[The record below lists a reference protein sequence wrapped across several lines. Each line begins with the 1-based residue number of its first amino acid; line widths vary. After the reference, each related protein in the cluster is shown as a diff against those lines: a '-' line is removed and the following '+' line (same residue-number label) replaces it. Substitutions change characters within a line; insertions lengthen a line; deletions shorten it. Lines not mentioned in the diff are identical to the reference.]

1 MEIDVR
7 MKDFFLD
14 LLDKEL
20 SEVYFFHNRHH
31 TLYVYE
37 KALEIAI
44 HEDCSED
51 DKRLLAAAAL
61 CHDTGY
67 IKGKVNHEAESCNLA
82 RRFLP
87 DFGFSNLEIE
97 KICIVIMATKIP
109 QKPQDKLGEIL
120 ADADLEYLG
129 TDLASA
135 EADKLFQEIFA
146 GNSAFTLLEWD
157 AMQVEFISHHQY
169 FTAFCKA
176 HREPRKQSY
185 LAEIQARLTGSRC

>member
-7 MKDFFLD
+7 MRDFFLD
-14 LLDKEL
+14 LLYKEL
-20 SEVYFFHNRHH
+20 SEDYFFHNRHH
-31 TLYVYE
+31 TLYVFE
-37 KALEIAI
+37 KVLEIAE
-44 HEDCSED
+44 HEDCNED

-67 IKGKVNHEAESCNLA
+67 IKGKLNHEEESGNLA
-82 RRFLP
+82 RLFLP

-97 KICIVIMATKIP
+97 QICVVIMATKIP
-109 QKPQDKLGEIL
+109 QMPQNKLGEIL

-129 TDLASA
+129 TDLASS
-135 EADKLFQEIFA
+135 EAHKLFQEIVTS
-146 GNSAFTLLEWD
+146 NSSLTLTAWD

-169 FTAFCKA
+169 FTNFCKA

-185 LAEIQARLTGSRC
+185 LAEIQARLTGSNC

>member
-1 MEIDVR
+1 MEIDVH

-20 SEVYFFHNRHH
+20 ADHYFFHNRHH
-31 TLYVYE
+31 TLYVLE
-37 KALEIAI
+37 KAIEIAD
-44 HEDCSED
+44 HENCSD
-51 DKRLLAAAAL
+51 DEKRLLSAAAL

-67 IKGKVNHEAESCNLA
+67 IKGKVNHEEESCKLA

-87 DFGFSNLEIE
+87 DFGFSNPEIE
-97 KICIVIMATKIP
+97 KICIIIMATKIP
-109 QKPQDKLGEIL
+109 QMPQDKLGEIL

-129 TDLASA
+129 TDLASS
-135 EADKLFQEIFA
+135 EADKLFQEIYA
-146 GNSAFTLLEWD
+146 GNPSLSSSAWD

-169 FTAFCKA
+169 FTSFCKA

-185 LAEIQARLTGSRC
+185 LAEIQARLKGSNC